1 MPKADE
7 QLLHAGA
14 VSALVLEACAT
25 HAGHDD
31 RLLSALRYHFEASG
45 KQVRAQ
51 MALSCA
57 RALGLGEE
65 VALGLAASVEC
76 LHNASLVQDDLQD
89 RTALRRG
96 REPVWRRFGTDTAI
110 CLTDLLLSAA
120 YGVLAGPAVT
130 GTLPALVCRLHGA
143 VSHTLRG
150 QMQDTGA
157 EGTSSGRSAAET
169 CLQVAVAKSGP
180 FFALALEL
188 PLIASGDAACV
199 PLANSAAM
207 HFGMGYQAFD
217 DLEDLEQDEREGNE
231 HNLVLAYTRD
241 GGERSPVERA
251 RQTAL
256 YHLEQACLQAMA
268 LPRGCGA
275 ALCTEARKLKTKIAL
290 S

>member
-7 QLLHAGA
+7 RMLHTEA
-14 VSALVLEACAT
+14 VSALIMEACAS

-51 MALSCA
+51 MTLSCA

-65 VALGLAASVEC
+65 GALGLAASVEC

-96 REPVWRRFGTDTAI
+96 RDPVWKRYGSDTAI

-120 YGVLAGPAVT
+120 YAVLAECPAE
-130 GTLPALVCRLHGA
+130 GSFAALVRRLHEA
-143 VSHTLRG
+143 VSETLRG

-157 EGTSSGRSAAET
+157 ESLPEGRSAAEA

-188 PLIASGDAACV
+188 PLIASGNGAYV

-217 DLEDLEQDEREGNE
+217 DLEDLEQDEREGNV
-231 HNLVLAYTRD
+231 HNLVLAFTRD
-241 GGERSPVERA
+241 GGERCPLERA
-251 RQTAL
+251 RETAL
-256 YHLEQACLQAMA
+256 YHLEQACLQSMA

-275 ALCTEARKLKTKIAL
+275 ALCTEARKLKSKIAL